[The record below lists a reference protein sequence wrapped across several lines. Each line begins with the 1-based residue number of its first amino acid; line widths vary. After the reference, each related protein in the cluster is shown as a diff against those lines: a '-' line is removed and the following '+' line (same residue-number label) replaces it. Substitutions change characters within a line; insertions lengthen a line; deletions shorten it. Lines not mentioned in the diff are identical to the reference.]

1 MSIRSGYDTKL
12 FTYFQ
17 LTLSVSGHNSFYT
30 SRKIH
35 THIEDARKRYKE
47 IHIYKVYTKRY
58 THTTT

>member
-1 MSIRSGYDTKL
+1 MIPNYL
-12 FTYFQ
+12 QYFQ
-17 LTLSVSGHNSFYT
+17 LTISVSGHNSFYT